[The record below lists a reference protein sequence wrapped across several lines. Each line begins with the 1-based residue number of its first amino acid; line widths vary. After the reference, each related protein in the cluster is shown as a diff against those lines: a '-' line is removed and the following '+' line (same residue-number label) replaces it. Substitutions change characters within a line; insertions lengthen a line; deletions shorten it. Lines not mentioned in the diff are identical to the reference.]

1 MVVGEPRLSLILGD
15 EVAAVR
21 SRQRLI
27 LKRMIAS
34 IIVLP
39 ESWVLHSVFL
49 SRLLGALA
57 LLPDTLGV
65 ISFDLA
71 KLLEGGQILPVMLL
85 LVPRLARN
93 LGLFAAWART
103 ARSWRA
109 KVHHHGYGRLI
120 MDLVTSS

>member
-39 ESWVLHSVFL
+39 ESWVLHNIFL

-57 LLPDTLGV
+57 LLPNTFSV
-65 ISFDLA
+65 ISFDLT
-71 KLLEGGQILPVMLL
+71 KLLE
-85 LVPRLARN
+85 
-93 LGLFAAWART
+93 
-103 ARSWRA
+103 
-109 KVHHHGYGRLI
+109 
-120 MDLVTSS
+120 

>member
-1 MVVGEPRLSLILGD
+1 MVVGEPGLSLILGD

-21 SRQRLI
+21 SRQTLI
-27 LKRMIAS
+27 LKRLIAS

-57 LLPDTLGV
+57 LLSDTLGV

-71 KLLEGGQILPVMLL
+71 KLL
-85 LVPRLARN
+85 
-93 LGLFAAWART
+93 
-103 ARSWRA
+103 
-109 KVHHHGYGRLI
+109 
-120 MDLVTSS
+120 

>member
-1 MVVGEPRLSLILGD
+1 MVVGEPGLSLILGD

-27 LKRMIAS
+27 LKRLIAS
-34 IIVLP
+34 IIMLP

-71 KLLEGGQILPVMLL
+71 KLLE
-85 LVPRLARN
+85 
-93 LGLFAAWART
+93 
-103 ARSWRA
+103 
-109 KVHHHGYGRLI
+109 
-120 MDLVTSS
+120 

>member
-1 MVVGEPRLSLILGD
+1 MVVGEPGLSLILGD

-27 LKRMIAS
+27 LKRLIAS

-71 KLLEGGQILPVMLL
+71 KLLE
-85 LVPRLARN
+85 
-93 LGLFAAWART
+93 
-103 ARSWRA
+103 
-109 KVHHHGYGRLI
+109 
-120 MDLVTSS
+120 